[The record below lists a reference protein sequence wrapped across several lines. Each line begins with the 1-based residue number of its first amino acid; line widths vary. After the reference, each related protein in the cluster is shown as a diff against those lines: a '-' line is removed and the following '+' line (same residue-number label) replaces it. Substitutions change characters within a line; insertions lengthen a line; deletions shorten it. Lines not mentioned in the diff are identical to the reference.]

1 MAAEF
6 RNKSNELRS
15 TLKEK
20 FNELKMLLKI
30 QEQKTEIIL
39 KKNLAFIENEITKL

>member
-6 RNKSNELRS
+6 RNKSNELRN

-20 FNELKMLLKI
+20 FSELKMLLKI
-30 QEQKTEIIL
+30 QE
-39 KKNLAFIENEITKL
+39 